1 MYRVY
6 YDIEPTSL
14 AKHLSSLK
22 FVNQTFR
29 FGQNDRT
36 KSDVCKL
43 IPISAI
49 DCKIITLLIYPLQ
62 SEILKTKGIALV
74 LATFKKTVIFS

>member
-1 MYRVY
+1 MYRVS
-6 YDIEPTSL
+6 YDIEPTNL

-43 IPISAI
+43 IPITEI
-49 DCKIITLLIYPLQ
+49 DCKIITVLIYPLQ
-62 SEILKTKGIALV
+62 SEVLGTKGIALV
-74 LATFKKTVIFS
+74 LVTFKKR